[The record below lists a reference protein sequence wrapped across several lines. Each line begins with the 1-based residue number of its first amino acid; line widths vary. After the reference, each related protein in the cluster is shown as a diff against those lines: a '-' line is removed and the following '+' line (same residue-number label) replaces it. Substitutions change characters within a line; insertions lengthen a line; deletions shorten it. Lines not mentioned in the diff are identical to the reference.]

1 MAVIDMLQYHLEMC
15 VYSSKFL
22 DKGLLNEKVK
32 PLLLFDN
39 MGRLYH
45 LSLNNN
51 VESAF
56 FHIASEIM
64 CFQDLGF
71 VPVRWKWYINVV
83 EHLSIYLW
91 AVCIFLLTCLIISFA
106 HFFFFGILIYFLLF
120 FGCIF
125 KINFSINPYQ
135 V

>member
-1 MAVIDMLQYHLEMC
+1 MLQYHLEMC

-56 FHIASEIM
+56 FRIASEIM
-64 CFQDLGF
+64 CFQDLGLCQLGENGALMF
-71 VPVRWKWYINVV
+71 
-83 EHLSIYLW
+83 LSICP
-91 AVCIFLLTCLIISFA
+91 CIYGLLA
-106 HFFFFGILIYFLLF
+106 FF
-120 FGCIF
+120 C
-125 KINFSINPYQ
+125 
-135 V
+135 